1 MRISD
6 WSSDVCSSDLF
17 DAVGHAINGIVAPD
31 VGQYTHLGDAGSK
44 TDGKIYDPA
53 LKLYEVKGDRSGT
66 LDDRW
71 AFTSK
76 SSALNYGSIAGLAA
90 AARALKGFD
99 DGLASKALGTAAR
112 SGAEAQGHEPDLYSP
127 RNTTRGPPETPALR
141 AGEHGK

>member
-1 MRISD
+1 MTHSFPTRR
-6 WSSDVCSSDLF
+6 SSDLG
-17 DAVGHAINGIVAPD
+17 DAV
-31 VGQYTHLGDAGSK
+31 SK

-76 SSALNYGSIAGLAA
+76 SSARNYGSIAGLAA

-99 DGLASKALGTAAR
+99 DGLASKALGIETR
-112 SGAEAQGHEPDLYSP
+112 TWAEEQGHAPDLYSHGKP
-127 RNTTRGPPETPALR
+127 KGGPLEDGRFVA
-141 AGEHGK
+141 AGERLTANISVESSIGKGRVR

>member
-1 MRISD
+1 MTHSFPTRR
-6 WSSDVCSSDLF
+6 SSDLG
-17 DAVGHAINGIVAPD
+17 DAV
-31 VGQYTHLGDAGSK
+31 SK

-76 SSALNYGSIAGLAA
+76 SSALNYGSLAGLAA

-99 DGLASKALGTAAR
+99 DGLASKALGLATRTWDEEQRHA
-112 SGAEAQGHEPDLYSP
+112 PDLY
-127 RNTTRGPPETPALR
+127 RHGNTTGGPTEAAKFAAPVEML
-141 AGEHGK
+141 

>member
-99 DGLASKALGTAAR
+99 DGLASKALGMGAR
-112 SGAEAQGHEPDLYSP
+112 D
-127 RNTTRGPPETPALR
+127 R
-141 AGEHGK
+141 ARWGG

>member
-1 MRISD
+1 M
-6 WSSDVCSSDLF
+6 
-17 DAVGHAINGIVAPD
+17 
-31 VGQYTHLGDAGSK
+31 HLGDAGSK

-99 DGLASKALGTAAR
+99 DGLASKALGIATR
-112 SGAEAQGHEPDLYSP
+112 TWAEDQGHAPDLYRP
-127 RNTTRGPPETPALR
+127 GNPTGGPLEAEQFAAGVGLPKGPGATRLSGGGTAV
-141 AGEHGK
+141 